1 MSTLEEIQKKV
12 KEAKRNIILKA
23 KTAAKNAQ
31 QTVSHGAVKVA
42 TLLTLASGVSSF
54 ALEASAQTGGGY
66 NKGSVELAQRLTAKN
81 SGTGVRFEPVSQRE
95 AAMLGGGTTQVRTTT
110 TTTTTTTYRVQ
121 QSQSSSYDASYGARA
136 SSTSRASGPTMNGV
150 ALQFDRVYSHGL
162 KPGYAGAFINPN
174 ETPNNGPCFV
184 YYYSVDSHG
193 RYNLASRCT
202 IAQAEDHYTRGV
214 SEYCIAH
221 ENGFGG
227 YYPGGGYGAYG
238 DEWDRK
244 MDDINRTM
252 DQVDY
257 AIGTAVRIGETVG
270 DVLETGNAVGG
281 RIKHAINRGKAPSG
295 PRRSPHS
302 R

>member
-1 MSTLEEIQKKV
+1 MSTLEEMQEKV
-12 KEAKRNIILKA
+12 KKAKRNIIQKA
-23 KTAAKNAQ
+23 KTAAKK
-31 QTVSHGAVKVA
+31 TKEKVSHGAIKVA
-42 TLLTLASGVSSF
+42 TVATLASGVGGT

-66 NKGSVELAQRLTAKN
+66 NKGSVELAQRLTAQN
-81 SGTGVRFEPVSQRE
+81 SGTGVKFEPVSQRE

-110 TTTTTTTYRVQ
+110 TTTTTYRVQ

-136 SSTSRASGPTMNGV
+136 SRQTRETGPILNGV
-150 ALQFDRVYSHGL
+150 ELQFDPIYSDGL
-162 KPGYAGAFINPN
+162 KPEYVGAFINPN
-174 ETPNNGPCFV
+174 EDYTMTSYV
-184 YYYSVDSHG
+184 YYYKRGSHG
-193 RYNLASRCT
+193 YMYAGRCT
-202 IAQAEDHYTRGV
+202 VQQAEDHYKNG
-214 SEYCIAH
+214 SQQYCVRH
-221 ENGFGG
+221 REGWGG

-257 AIGTAVRIGETVG
+257 AIGTATRIGETVA
-270 DVLETGNAVGG
+270 DVLDIGNAVGG
-281 RIKHAINRGKAPSG
+281 RIKHTINRGKAPSG